1 MIPDMVNGQHSN
13 QSSSEMRT
21 LRIGAGAGYSGDRI
35 EPAVELAE
43 RGRLDHLVFECLAER
58 TIALAQQAR
67 QRDPDAGFD
76 PLLIERLEAVLPP
89 CVANKVRII
98 TNMGAANPVGAA
110 RAAASIARKIG
121 ISGLKIAA
129 VSGDDVMPAL
139 RQRDLPLI
147 ETQGRVGDIAG
158 RMISA
163 NAYLGAAPIV
173 AALANGADLVITGRV
188 SDPALFLAPLVH
200 EFHWAWDD
208 WERLGQGTLVGHLL
222 ECAGQITGG
231 YFADPP
237 YKNVPNL
244 ARLGFPLAEVS
255 GDGSAVI
262 SKLPGTG
269 GSVSLKT
276 CKEQLLYELHDPARY
291 YQPDVVADF
300 SNVQLEQVGADRVAV
315 SGGSGRERPDT
326 LKVTIGYFDGYVG
339 EGQISYAGAGA
350 VARARLALEIV
361 AERLKLTGVATT
373 ELRLDIIGVDSVH
386 LGALTGGG
394 DEPAEARIRVIG
406 RTGALRDAVRIGNEV
421 EALWLNGPAGGGG
434 AWKSAREVIAAVS
447 TLIPRSE
454 VEPRITYE
462 VT

>member
-1 MIPDMVNGQHSN
+1 
-13 QSSSEMRT
+13 MRT
-21 LRIGAGAGYSGDRI
+21 IRIGAGAGYSGDRI

-43 RGRLDHLVFECLAER
+43 RGRLDYLVFECLAER

-76 PLLIERLEAVLPP
+76 PLLAERLEAVLRP
-89 CVANKVRII
+89 CVANKATII
-98 TNMGAANPVGAA
+98 TNMGAANPIGAA
-110 RAAASIARKIG
+110 RAAVSIARAMG
-121 ISGLKIAA
+121 IKGLKIAA
-129 VSGDDVMPAL
+129 VSGDDVMAAM
-139 RQRDLPLI
+139 RDRDLPLI
-147 ETQGRVGDIAG
+147 ETQGRVGDIAE

-163 NAYLGAAPIV
+163 NAYLGAEPIV
-173 AALANGADLVITGRV
+173 AALADGADVVITGRV

-200 EFHWAWDD
+200 EFRWAWDD
-208 WERLGQGTLVGHLL
+208 WERLGRGTVVGHLL

-255 GDGSAVI
+255 RDGSAVI
-262 SKLPGTG
+262 SKLEGTG

-300 SNVQLEQVGADRVAV
+300 SAVRFEQVGADRVAV

-350 VARARLALEIV
+350 LARARLALEIV

-373 ELRLDIIGVDSVH
+373 ELRLDVIGVDSVH
-386 LGALTGGG
+386 RGAFTGGG
-394 DEPAEARIRVIG
+394 PEPAEARIRVIG
-406 RTGALRDAVRIGNEV
+406 RTGTLRDAVRIGNEV

-447 TLIPRSE
+447 TLIPRSQ
-454 VEPRITYE
+454 VEPRITHE